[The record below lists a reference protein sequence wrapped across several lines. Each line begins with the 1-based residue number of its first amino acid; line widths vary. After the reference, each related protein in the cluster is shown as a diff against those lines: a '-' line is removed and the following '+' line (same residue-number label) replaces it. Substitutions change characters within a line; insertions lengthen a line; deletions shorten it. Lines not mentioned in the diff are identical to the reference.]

1 MALAEHETAAAEFAP
16 AVSPPIYLLVMTA
29 TIIPAPMAGIQ
40 RTDPRQRL
48 EDYKQ
53 ALRYWLAYPGPYIKH
68 ILFLENSGADLS
80 ELSAL
85 AAEENSLGKS
95 VEILSVPGNDV
106 TERQNY
112 GFTEMKMLDEGLAK
126 SELRRETTHMV
137 KVTGRLTFPDI
148 GRALEMIGKHPEPL
162 ELMAE
167 CRKLG
172 FPRRGA
178 DVKAQMFVCSH
189 GFYDRVFR
197 GSNREM
203 NLTDVRLVEHLLF
216 KKVIPFKGVPGH
228 YLRLPCNVE
237 PVGYSGFK
245 SKSYDTLGA
254 RIGSKMRAVLRVW
267 LPNYW
272 F

>member
-1 MALAEHETAAAEFAP
+1 MALAEHEPIAAALQP
-16 AVSPPIYLLVMTA
+16 AASPPIYLLVMTA

-40 RTDPRQRL
+40 RTDPKLRL

-53 ALRYWLAYPGPYIKH
+53 ALRYWLAYPGPYIEN

-80 ELSAL
+80 ELRTI
-85 AAEENSLGKS
+85 AAEDNPLGKR
-95 VEILSVPGNDV
+95 VEILSVPGNNV

-112 GFTEMKMLDEGLAK
+112 GYTELQMLDEGLAK
-126 SELRRETTHMV
+126 SDLRRETTHMV

-148 GRALEMIGKHPEPL
+148 GQALEMIGKHPEPL
-162 ELMAE
+162 EVMVE

-178 DVKAQMFVCSH
+178 DVKTQMFVCSH

-203 NLTDVRLVEHLLF
+203 NLTDVRLIEHLMF
-216 KKVIPFKGVPGH
+216 KKVIPFKGTPGH

-237 PVGYSGFK
+237 PVGYSGYK
-245 SKSYDTLGA
+245 SKSYNTLGS
-254 RIGSKMRAVLRVW
+254 RITSKMRAMFRAI